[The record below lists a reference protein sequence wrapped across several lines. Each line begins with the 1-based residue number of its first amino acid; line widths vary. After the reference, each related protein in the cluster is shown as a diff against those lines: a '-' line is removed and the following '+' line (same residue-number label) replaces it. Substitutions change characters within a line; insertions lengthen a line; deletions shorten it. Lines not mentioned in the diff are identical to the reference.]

1 MINMFLEWDQQIAN
15 LFYSWRSLILTEIM
29 IFITNLGST
38 LMIVTLGLVI
48 FWLIWKRHSGEEA
61 WRFLMT
67 LAGGAIMN
75 NLLKE
80 IIKRP
85 RPLLTSPLIDETSF
99 SFPSG
104 HTMNATVLYL
114 LLVFYMF
121 RFLDRYKLKWFFI
134 VGLIC
139 LVILIG
145 VSRIYLGVHYPSD
158 VAAGFLAGIFWLLIV
173 VLFEKVTAL
182 AKRRRSVK

>member
-1 MINMFLEWDQQIAN
+1 MVLVLDQQIAN
-15 LFYSWRSLILTEIM
+15 LFYSWRSPILTGIM

-38 LMIVTLGLVI
+38 LIIVVLGLVI
-48 FWLIWKRHSGEEA
+48 FWLISRRDLKKEA

-67 LAGGAIMN
+67 LSGGAIMN

-85 RPLLTSPLIDETSF
+85 RPLLISPLVNETTY

-114 LLVFYMF
+114 LIVFYIF
-121 RFLDRYKLKWFFI
+121 KFLKGNRFKW
-134 VGLIC
+134 VYASSLMC
-139 LVILIG
+139 LVVLIG
-145 VSRIYLGVHYPSD
+145 MSRIYLGVHSPSD
-158 VAAGFLAGIFWLLIV
+158 VVAGFLAGVLWLITV
-173 VLFEKVTAL
+173 VLVEKLMTL
-182 AKRRRSVK
+182 AKKRRSVK

>member
-1 MINMFLEWDQQIAN
+1 MFLEWDQQIAN
-15 LFYSWRSLILTEIM
+15 LFYSWRSPMLTEIM
-29 IFITNLGST
+29 IFVTNLGST
-38 LMIVTLGLVI
+38 LMIVALGLVT
-48 FWLIWKRHSGEEA
+48 FWLVWKRYSRKEA
-61 WRFLMT
+61 WRFLMI

-104 HTMNATVLYL
+104 HTMNATILYL
-114 LLVFYMF
+114 LIVFYMF
-121 RFLDRYKLKWFFI
+121 RFLKRYKFKWFYI

-139 LVILIG
+139 LVVLIG
-145 VSRIYLGVHYPSD
+145 LSRIYLGVHYPSD
-158 VAAGFLAGIFWLLIV
+158 VAAGFLAGIFWLLTV
-173 VLFEKVTAL
+173 VLLEKMMAL
-182 AKRRRSVK
+182 AKGRRSVK